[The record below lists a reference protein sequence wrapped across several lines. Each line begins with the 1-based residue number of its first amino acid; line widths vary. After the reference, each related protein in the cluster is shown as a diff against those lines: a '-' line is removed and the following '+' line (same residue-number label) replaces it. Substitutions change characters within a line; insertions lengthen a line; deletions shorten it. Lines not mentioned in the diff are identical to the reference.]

1 MQNFIGITI
10 IVAVSLLIREIGHKI
25 VARSYDCST
34 EYRIWEIKRTGFSEK
49 AKLPKKFLGFKVSS
63 IPLGII
69 LPLLFVFISRG
80 KIPFA
85 ITGTFIIT
93 INTLYR
99 VGRKYVRLTELE
111 EAKIAL
117 AGPIASILFAIFLK
131 FLSIIFSINLNT
143 AITITLF
150 IAIFNML
157 PIPNIDGGRIFFG
170 NKGMYIFNLA
180 FIIICA
186 LLLQTVGILLTIIL
200 SLIFAAIIALD
211 YIIIKYKS

>member
-10 IVAVSLLIREIGHKI
+10 IVAASLLVRELGHKI

-34 EYRIWEIKRTGFSEK
+34 EYRIWGIKRIGFAEK
-49 AKLPKKFLGFKVSS
+49 AKLPKKILGFKISS

-69 LPLLFVFISRG
+69 LPLLFAFASRG

-85 ITGTFIIT
+85 ITGTFIIAV
-93 INTLYR
+93 NTLYR
-99 VGRKYVRLTELE
+99 VGRKYIRLTELE

-131 FLSIIFSINLNT
+131 FLSIIFSINLDV
-143 AITITLF
+143 AIKINLVL
-150 IAIFNML
+150 AIFNML

-170 NKGMYIFNLA
+170 SKGMYIFNLV
-180 FIIICA
+180 FILACW
-186 LLLQTVGILLTIIL
+186 LLLQTVGLTLTIVL
-200 SLIFAAIIALD
+200 ALLFAAIIALD
-211 YIIIKYKS
+211 YVIIKYKS